1 MAVLDQLLF
10 VLLTLLPNEPHGG
23 QNGCFSLVGRESG
36 QPLLGRQLD
45 IHTEPI
51 GQKAQLTDKL
61 GACAGNGLG
70 VDIAVEAVL
79 LPQKA
84 QSLDHALGGVVRIAQ
99 DAAGEKKTFN
109 IIAAVELDG
118 QLRQLPGREG
128 GTAGV
133 VAAAIDAVF
142 AVVYAA
148 VGHEHLQQG
157 DTTAVSGKAVAAAGH
172 RRGRIADLAGLK
184 AAADAAGCAGGIVF
198 GGVRENGQLFQQI
211 HVRRRCGCGED
222 DPSRLPGA

>member
-61 GACAGNGLG
+61 GACTGNGLG

-118 QLRQLPGREG
+118 SASSL
-128 GTAGV
+128 GV
-133 VAAAIDAVF
+133 
-142 AVVYAA
+142 
-148 VGHEHLQQG
+148 
-157 DTTAVSGKAVAAAGH
+157 KAV
-172 RRGRIADLAGLK
+172 RRVSLLRRLTQYLQSYTQQL
-184 AAADAAGCAGGIVF
+184 VMSTF
-198 GGVRENGQLFQQI
+198 SREIQRPSAEKLWQQPATE
-211 HVRRRCGCGED
+211 ED
-222 DPSRLPGA
+222 VLPILPV

>member
-1 MAVLDQLLF
+1 M
-10 VLLTLLPNEPHGG
+10 
-23 QNGCFSLVGRESG
+23 
-36 QPLLGRQLD
+36 GRQLD

-61 GACAGNGLG
+61 GVCAGNGLG

-84 QSLDHALGGVVRIAQ
+84 QSLDHALGGIVRIAQ
-99 DAAGEKKTFN
+99 DAAGEEQPLD

-118 QLRQLPGREG
+118 QLRQLSGREG
-128 GTAGV
+128 GAAGV
-133 VAAAIDAVF
+133 VTAAVDAVF
-142 AVVYAA
+142 AVIHAA

-157 DTTAVSGKAVAAAGH
+157 DAAAVSGKAVAAAGH
-172 RRGRIADLAGLK
+172 RGGCIADLAGLK
-184 AAADAAGCAGGIVF
+184 AAADAAGSTGGIIF
-198 GGVRENGQLFQQI
+198 GGVRENGQLFQKI

-222 DPSRLPGA
+222 DPSKPPDA